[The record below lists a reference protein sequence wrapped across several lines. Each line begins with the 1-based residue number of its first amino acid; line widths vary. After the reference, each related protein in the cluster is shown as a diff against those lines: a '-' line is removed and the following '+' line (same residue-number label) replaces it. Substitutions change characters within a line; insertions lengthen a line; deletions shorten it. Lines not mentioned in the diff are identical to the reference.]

1 MKRQFGN
8 PTGSD
13 VHVDAALSEI
23 AIAYK
28 TKDFI
33 ADRVFPLVDVD
44 KQSDK
49 YYIWDKGSFLSNQVE
64 KRTPGDTY
72 PEGRIKLST
81 DEYYCDI
88 YHLGY
93 AIPDEDVKN
102 ADQAVQLEQ
111 TGSEWLA
118 HQFMQKREIEL
129 ASAIMGNSIW
139 DNDLD
144 GGTDFTKWDDYDNS
158 DPIDDLDT
166 YADTIQQNTG
176 VRPNTL
182 VMGRQVF
189 SKLRRHPLLLDI
201 FKYTGRGI
209 LTQDQVKDALDVETL
224 LVGGAIQRTS
234 NEGASTAV
242 QAFIWGKDA
251 LLLYVPPRAALREP
265 SAGYTFVWNID
276 GGGLTTQVILM
287 RQDDRDRD
295 FLKGKHA
302 YDFKVTGTDL
312 GAFFDD
318 AIS

>member
-1 MKRQFGN
+1 MKRYFGN

-13 VHVDAALSEI
+13 VHVDTALSEI

-33 ADRVFPLVDVD
+33 ADQVFPLVDVD

-49 YYIWDKGSFLSNQVE
+49 YYVWDKGSWLSNQVE

-81 DEYYCDI
+81 DEFYCDI

-111 TGSEWLA
+111 TGAEWLA

-158 DPIDDLDT
+158 DPIDDIDT
-166 YADTIQQNTG
+166 YCDTIQQNTG

-209 LTQDQVKDALDVETL
+209 LTIDQVKDALDVEML

-234 NEGASTAV
+234 NEGAATAV
-242 QAFIWGKDA
+242 QSFIWGKDA
-251 LLLYVPPRAALREP
+251 LLLYVPPRPALREP

-276 GGGLTTQVILM
+276 GGGLTTQVIPM

-318 AIS
+318 AVS